1 MDPLKA
7 YAGNNL
13 MNMVAVQAHTRFRNR
28 FKGAGNEQG
37 FSYSFDVQQAPLV
50 SLVHNNSAHNLLMD
64 LKRVTIKASGN
75 GLNVV
80 KDLRIQATAKLA
92 MRNGIV
98 SLTGLKVLTPSSQ
111 GLDRLIVNL
120 INTQVLPKIA
130 EALQAIEVPQLSN
143 VFGTG
148 LSAALRTASVL
159 TGPAL
164 EVGARIAGKTGL
176 SEADTPSAT
185 EKAQL
190 NNGSASDARM
200 IAVVSH
206 SALNVLLKATVGPLS
221 HTFNESGSKGP
232 FGAGIK
238 GTIKASTP
246 VLEIKNGRAT
256 ASTTITFSSLKAGI
270 KIPIKG
276 WTWVNLPK
284 PTVKLV
290 VTHKLTSVQNKGVV
304 ELTGV
309 DKLTVSFNWPTVLK
323 PVGSVLQALL
333 NGVLT
338 LFKGLI
344 SQAVRGQKL
353 QVFELPSKIP
363 GTSIGATLSL
373 VAGGF
378 GYVKSS
384 LRAIIR
390 VKT

>member
-1 MDPLKA
+1 VD
-7 YAGNNL
+7 
-13 MNMVAVQAHTRFRNR
+13 
-28 FKGAGNEQG
+28 
-37 FSYSFDVQQAPLV
+37 
-50 SLVHNNSAHNLLMD
+50 
-64 LKRVTIKASGN
+64 
-75 GLNVV
+75 
-80 KDLRIQATAKLA
+80 
-92 MRNGIV
+92 
-98 SLTGLKVLTPSSQ
+98 
-111 GLDRLIVNL
+111 
-120 INTQVLPKIA
+120 
-130 EALQAIEVPQLSN
+130 
-143 VFGTG
+143 
-148 LSAALRTASVL
+148 
-159 TGPAL
+159 
-164 EVGARIAGKTGL
+164 
-176 SEADTPSAT
+176 
-185 EKAQL
+185 
-190 NNGSASDARM
+190 
-200 IAVVSH
+200 
-206 SALNVLLKATVGPLS
+206 PLS

-246 VLEIKNGRAT
+246 MLEIKNGSAK

-276 WTWVNLPK
+276 WTWVDLPK

-323 PVGSVLQALL
+323 PVGTVLQTLL
-333 NGVLT
+333 NGVLS

-344 SQAVRGQKL
+344 SQAVRGKKL

-363 GTSIGATLSL
+363 GTNIGATLSL

>member
-1 MDPLKA
+1 MEPLKA

-13 MNMVAVQAHTRFRNR
+13 MNMVATQAHSRLRNK
-28 FKGAGNEQG
+28 FKGSGTAQG
-37 FSYSFDVQQAPLV
+37 FSYTYDIQEAPVV
-50 SLVHNNSAHNLLMD
+50 SLVPNNSAHNLLFD
-64 LKRVTIKASGN
+64 LKKVNLKASGQ
-75 GLNVV
+75 GLNFV

-92 MRNGIV
+92 MSNGIL
-98 SLTGLKVLTPSSQ
+98 SLTKLKVLQPPAA
-111 GLDRLIVNL
+111 GLDRLIVDL
-120 INTQVLPKIA
+120 INLQVLPKIA
-130 EALQAIEVPQLSN
+130 TALALIEVPQLTD
-143 VFGTG
+143 VFGKG
-148 LSAALRTASVL
+148 LSAALRTADVV

-164 EVGARIAGKTGL
+164 EVGARITGKTGL
-176 SEADTPSAT
+176 SAADAPTTA
-185 EKAQL
+185 EKTQL
-190 NNGSASDARM
+190 NNGSASDAQM
-200 IAVVSH
+200 IAVVSD
-206 SALNVLLKATVGPLS
+206 SALNVLLKTAVGPLS

-246 VLEIKNGRAT
+246 VLAVKNGSAK

-276 WTWVNLPK
+276 WTWVDLPK
-284 PTVKLV
+284 PTVQLV
-290 VTHKLTSVQNKGVV
+290 VTHKLTSVQNKAMV

-309 DKLTVSFNWPTVLK
+309 DKLTVSFNWPTVLQ
-323 PVGSVLQALL
+323 PVGAVLQALL
-333 NGVLT
+333 NGVLA

-344 SQAVRGQKL
+344 SNAVSGKKL
-353 QVFELPSKIP
+353 SVFELPSKIP

-384 LRAIIR
+384 LRAIVR